1 MTMNLPQ
8 ARVGD
13 PVLTNHA
20 RGFKQRRFVGSHLFP
35 AVPVKLRGGKI
46 VEFDKAAFVRH
57 SLRRIPGGD
66 AREITFGHQGAPYQ
80 LVQDS
85 LDVKLPRELAEDAQR
100 AAGIDM
106 SMRAVKV
113 GISIMT
119 QGLEIEQAQLAS
131 DASRY
136 TASHKLALAGAAK
149 WSDAA
154 SDPFVDV
161 AAANEVIRADT
172 GMRANTLILG
182 PKPFSSLTNHPKVR
196 ARFSGIS
203 ADAVQEQQ
211 LAAVFGLNTVAEGAA
226 VYTESED
233 VDAPFLDIWGN
244 VAVLAYVPPEGE
256 VDGVEEPSFGYTYT
270 MEGHPYARAPYWD
283 DKKRSWMHP
292 VDYERAPVL
301 CGALAG
307 FLFTDVA

>member
-1 MTMNLPQ
+1 MPMNTAQ

-20 RGFKQRRFVGSHLFP
+20 RGFKQRRYVGQHLFP
-35 AVPVKLRGGKI
+35 SVPVKLRGGKI
-46 VEFDKAAFVRH
+46 VQFDKAAFVRH
-57 SLRRIPGGD
+57 SLRRVPGGD
-66 AREITFGHQGAPYQ
+66 AREITFGHQGEPYQ

-85 LDVKLPRELAEDAQR
+85 LDVKLPREHAEDAQK

-113 GISIMT
+113 GMAVMT

-131 DASRY
+131 DANRY
-136 TASHKLALAGAAK
+136 TAAHRMALVGDDK
-149 WSDAA
+149 WSGVNGDPIGDISAA
-154 SDPFVDV
+154 S
-161 AAANEVIRADT
+161 EVIRADT

-182 PKPFSSLTNHPKVR
+182 PKPFSALTNNAKIL
-196 ARFSGIS
+196 ARFNGIS
-203 ADAVQEQQ
+203 AEAVREQQ
-211 LAAVFGLNTVAEGAA
+211 LAAVLGLETVAEGAA
-226 VYTESED
+226 VYTETD
-233 VDAPFLDIWGN
+233 NVDAPFLDIWGN
-244 VAVLAYVPPEGE
+244 VAILAYVPPAEE
-256 VDGVEEPSFGYTYT
+256 IDGVEEPSFGYTYA

-292 VDYERAPVL
+292 VDYERVPVL

>member
-1 MTMNLPQ
+1 MTMNLLQ

-20 RGFKQRRFVGSHLFP
+20 RGFQQRRYVGHNLFP
-35 AVPVKLRGGKI
+35 TVPVKVRGGKI
-46 VEFDKAAFVRH
+46 VQFDKAAFVRH
-57 SLRRIPGGD
+57 SLRRVPGGD
-66 AREITFGHQGAPYQ
+66 AREITFGHQGAPYE

-85 LDVKLPRELAEDAQR
+85 LDVKLPREHTEDAQR
-100 AAGIDM
+100 VAGIDM

-113 GISIMT
+113 GMAVMT

-136 TASHKLALAGAAK
+136 AVNHKRALAGDDK
-149 WSDAA
+149 WSSEN
-154 SDPFVDV
+154 SDPISQL
-161 AAANEVIRADT
+161 AAAAEVIRADT

-182 PKPFSSLTNHPKVR
+182 PKPFSAATNNPKILS
-196 ARFSGIS
+196 RFNGIS
-203 ADAVQEQQ
+203 ADAVREQQ
-211 LAAVFGLNTVAEGAA
+211 LAAVLGLDIVAEGAA
-226 VYTESED
+226 VYTETD
-233 VDAPFLDIWGN
+233 NVDAPFLDIWGN
-244 VAVLAYVPPEGE
+244 VAILAYVPSAEE
-256 VDGVEEPSFGYTYT
+256 TDGVEEPSFGYTYT
-270 MEGHPYARAPYWD
+270 MEGHPYAHAPYWD
-283 DKKRSWMHP
+283 EKKRSWMHP